1 MKFYKLFPKMNEV
14 NFYGDKN
21 KSKKDIR
28 TLDEFI
34 RKISNV
40 I

>member
-28 TLDEFI
+28 TF
-34 RKISNV
+34 R
-40 I
+40 